1 VATVRQKKPR
11 VWEVRV
17 FTGRDQAGRPT
28 QVSRTVHGTKKDAQ
42 RVAAEL
48 SLKPSNSGG
57 RIVAELLDAWLEL
70 NEAGWAPATVRD
82 ERSRAELIKT
92 DVIGRMALA
101 RLTVA
106 DVDRWHTRLRRA
118 RLGDAGIRNRHVAL
132 RAALAHAVR
141 WGWVSTNVASAARLT
156 QRKRVPRETMSAGDV
171 RAVLDA
177 AVKIGPGAALALRL
191 GAVAGARRSELAA
204 LRWDDLAGN
213 RLRIDS
219 SVAVLRRSGEEP
231 ELVDDVTKT
240 ANRRTVT
247 LDDATVGMWEAYR
260 SSLVDPGEWVFGL
273 FEPANPDRIGWW
285 WRRAR
290 ELSDI
295 DRSWRLHD
303 LRHWSAT
310 EAIGSGHDVRTV
322 AGRLGHANPAMTL
335 RVYAHVLE
343 RAEQGVAASLASA
356 LE

>member
-1 VATVRQKKPR
+1 MREKKR
-11 VWEVRV
+11 GVWEVRV
-17 FTGRDQAGRPT
+17 FTGRDAAGRPT
-28 QVSRTVHGTKKDAQ
+28 QVSRTVRGTKKDAQ

-48 SLKPSNSGG
+48 TLKPSNAAG
-57 RIVAELLDAWLEL
+57 RTVTQLLDAWLEL
-70 NEAGWAPATVRD
+70 NESGWAPATFRD
-82 ERSRAELIKT
+82 QRSRAELIKV
-92 DVIGRMALA
+92 DPLAKIPLA

-106 DVDRWHTRLRRA
+106 DVDRWHTRLRRGG
-118 RLGDAGIRNRHVAL
+118 LGDAGIRNRHHVL
-132 RAALAHAVR
+132 RAALSQAVR
-141 WGWVSTNVASAARLT
+141 WGWVTTNVASAARLV
-156 QRKRVPRETMSAGDV
+156 QRKRPPRESMSGAEV
-171 RAVLDA
+171 RAVLSA
-177 AVKIGPGAALALRL
+177 AVKVGPGAGLALRVA
-191 GAVAGARRSELAA
+191 AVTGARRSELAA
-204 LRWDDLAGN
+204 LRWDDLDGD

-219 SVAVLRRSGEEP
+219 SVAVLRRPSGEP
-231 ELVDDVTKT
+231 ELVDDATKT

-247 LDDATVGMWEAYR
+247 LDEITVAMWEAYR
-260 SSLVDPGEWVFGL
+260 SSFADPGEWVFGL

-290 ELSDI
+290 DLAEI

-343 RAEQGVAASLASA
+343 RAEQEVAASLASA
-356 LE
+356 LDE

>member
-1 VATVRQKKPR
+1 
-11 VWEVRV
+11 
-17 FTGRDQAGRPT
+17 
-28 QVSRTVHGTKKDAQ
+28 VHGTKKDAQ

-48 SLKPSNSGG
+48 SLKPSKAGG
-57 RIVAELLDAWLEL
+57 RTVAELLDAWFEL

-92 DVIGRMALA
+92 DAIGRIALA

-106 DVDRWHTRLRRA
+106 DVDRWHTRLRRTGI
-118 RLGDAGIRNRHVAL
+118 GDAGIRNRHVVL
-132 RAALAHAVR
+132 RAGLAQAVR

-156 QRKRVPRETMSAGDV
+156 QRKRAPRETMSAADV
-171 RAVLDA
+171 RAVLESADQ
-177 AVKIGPGAALALRL
+177 VGPGAALALRL
-191 GAVAGARRSELAA
+191 AAVTGARRSELAA
-204 LRWDDLAGN
+204 IRWDDLTRN

-219 SVAVLRRSGEEP
+219 SVAVLRRTGERR

-240 ANRRTVT
+240 ANRRAVT
-247 LDDATVGMWEAYR
+247 LDDATVEMWEAYR
-260 SSLVDPGEWVFGL
+260 SSFVDPGEWLFGL

-290 ELSDI
+290 EISGI

-343 RAEQGVAASLASA
+343 RAEQEVAASLASA
-356 LE
+356 LQE